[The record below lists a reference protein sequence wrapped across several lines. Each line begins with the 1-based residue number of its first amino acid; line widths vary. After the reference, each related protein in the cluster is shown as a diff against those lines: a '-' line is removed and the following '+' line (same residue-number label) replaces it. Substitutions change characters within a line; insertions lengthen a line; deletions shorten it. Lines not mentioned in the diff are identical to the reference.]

1 MNFKKKR
8 VMITSISRELNSILI
23 PIFRA
28 DKNVAFQFR
37 DSSGGSWRVNK
48 ASC

>member
-1 MNFKKKR
+1 MDFKKRIR

-23 PIFRA
+23 LNFRTN
-28 DKNVAFQFR
+28 KNVVNLETLQEEF
-37 DSSGGSWRVNK
+37 WRVNK